1 VVCNS
6 LTNDCVCAAA
16 AAAVQVAAVKLKHV
30 GLALQK
36 GVDVLLLDLDVGFL
50 RDPMS
55 LFEG

>member
-1 VVCNS
+1 VFA
-6 LTNDCVCAAA
+6 AAA